1 ELTKRVDDPRV
12 VHEYFDRSHLG
23 LRLADDAA
31 EGRAIGDVHLEAAGA
46 SALVRDLL
54 GGLFR
59 ALRVEVKDDD
69 TAALCGER
77 QAVLLPEAARPAR
90 HQRHLAL
97 DAQVHGGYLP
107 LNSGGRFWKKAWSP
121 SAASSVRITLSKARI
136 SISMALSVGSS
147 RTSST
152 ASIMPG
158 VAGAAAWPAPRPGP
172 FASASVSP
180 SLARRFTRPI
190 RWHSAAE
197 IWVPRIR

>member
-54 GGLFR
+54 GGLGR
-59 ALRVEVKDDD
+59 ALAVEVKDDD
-69 TAALCGER
+69 TAARCGER

-107 LNSGGRFWKKAWSP
+107 LNSAGRFWKKACSP
-121 SAASSVRITLSKARI
+121 SAASSVRITLSQARI
-136 SISMALSVGSS
+136 STSTALSMGAS
-147 RTSST
+147 RPSST
-152 ASIMPG
+152 ASIRTR
-158 VAGAAAWPAPRPGP
+158 VAMGGRLPSSRASAL
-172 FASASVSP
+172 ASASVSP
-180 SLARRFTRPI
+180 SLARRFPRPLREHSWAA
-190 RWHSAAE
+190 RW
-197 IWVPRIR
+197 